1 LPREQQRG
9 GRKRRKKV
17 CAFCADSRGKIID
30 YKNVGLLRRF
40 VDERGKIRKARSMS
54 TCRSHQR
61 KLSSAIKRAREM
73 ALLPYSMD
81 HSGG

>member
-1 LPREQQRG
+1 LAREQQRG

-17 CAFCADSRGKIID
+17 CAFCADARGKIID

-61 KLSSAIKRAREM
+61 KLSTAIKRAREM
-73 ALLPYSMD
+73 ALLPYTMD
-81 HSGG
+81 QTGG